1 MEVACPLECSSGAE
15 CERGDELGRRVREEL
30 EQSEDAR
37 EGSDDGDI
45 DMLALAELRA
55 QHDGDGGA
63 QHGES
68 GKGDIESLDNRHG
81 LCVWQQVQHL
91 VLEGGHIEGLV
102 EVCEGHERQHE
113 YRVGPQEELP

>member
-1 MEVACPLECSSGAE
+1 
-15 CERGDELGRRVREEL
+15 LGRRVREEL

-81 LCVWQQVQHL
+81 LL
-91 VLEGGHIEGLV
+91 VHAGMTAKVMMEGRGGECRKRLM
-102 EVCEGHERQHE
+102 EDWK
-113 YRVGPQEELP
+113 